1 VTAIDHEPE
10 RRSSDPTGP
19 PTTLVIASLLVAV
32 VGIGGS
38 ALLATWWPPDDVSND
53 FAWPL
58 FLFGAGPSLVAAA
71 VLFAAATI
79 VDELRKSRYLLTL
92 SLTHASE

>member
-1 VTAIDHEPE
+1 MTTASE

-32 VGIGGS
+32 AGIGGS
-38 ALLATWWPPDDVSND
+38 ALVAQWWLPGPVDRFDWFIFV
-53 FAWPL
+53 L
-58 FLFGAGPSLVAAA
+58 GAGQSIVAAA
-71 VLFAAATI
+71 VLYAAATI
-79 VDELRKSRYLLTL
+79 VDELRKSRFLLTL